1 MDYTITKARK
11 SAIKKLFGQ
20 VFNCVPTLS
29 KIKKQFK
36 GLDLRFNKSWESI
49 MEFLCD
55 KLSEGSDNVNQLDI
69 PSDLS
74 KEISG
79 LQIEQTTLNEFTA
92 HCTIAGK
99 HVLLASIKLR
109 KNFIEIEGA
118 TSVSGADK
126 LIPFLRDKYNR
137 LLNQEYGLIS
147 F

>member
-1 MDYTITKARK
+1 
-11 SAIKKLFGQ
+11 
-20 VFNCVPTLS
+20 
-29 KIKKQFK
+29 
-36 GLDLRFNKSWESI
+36 

-69 PSDLS
+69 PSELS

-79 LQIEQTTLNEFTA
+79 FKIEQITLNEFVA

-99 HVLLASIKLR
+99 QVLLASIRLK

-118 TSVSGADK
+118 TSVSGTDNLA
-126 LIPFLRDKYNR
+126 PFLRDKYNR